1 MGHGLDNSQ
10 AKLVRDF
17 EFNQRKT
24 TTSRRPDLN
33 LEQKQ
38 MKAIWIYDMACPQQK
53 KVEKKGLEIE
63 PITGSLHQK

>member
-33 LEQKQ
+33 LE
-38 MKAIWIYDMACPQQK
+38 
-53 KVEKKGLEIE
+53 
-63 PITGSLHQK
+63 